1 MHETIVRVLK
11 LSSIIV
17 NEKLS
22 SENYLNGN
30 KIISYLQIFFNNSRR
45 LVEQL
50 VEQLCVFTVNVP
62 FKSLISFIMWIKFCE
77 VAFYFRRDYYYFIY
91 FNLMHLVS
99 FQMGRIK
106 INM

>member
-50 VEQLCVFTVNVP
+50 V
-62 FKSLISFIMWIKFCE
+62 
-77 VAFYFRRDYYYFIY
+77 
-91 FNLMHLVS
+91 
-99 FQMGRIK
+99 
-106 INM
+106 